1 MIVHRSKY
9 AIFLSNFVHAKCFF
23 HCQNA
28 LYSALPYLAMW
39 IISLAVSPI
48 SDYLINRGYMSV
60 WNGRRL
66 FNSIGHW
73 LPGIALIILP
83 FLRDPVQAIAML
95 TISVGLNG
103 ATYCGYMCNH
113 MDLSPNFAGSLM
125 GLTNS
130 LANIMSILGPITI
143 GAILSD
149 SEDIEVCRQIGEK
162 KTAPLS

>member
-1 MIVHRSKY
+1 
-9 AIFLSNFVHAKCFF
+9 
-23 HCQNA
+23 
-28 LYSALPYLAMW
+28 MW
-39 IISLAVSPI
+39 IISLTVSPI

-83 FLRDPVQAIAML
+83 FLRDPVHAIAML
-95 TISVGLNG
+95 TIAVGMNG
-103 ATYCGYMCNH
+103 ATNCGYICNH

-143 GAILSD
+143 GAILSE
-149 SEDIEVCRQIGEK
+149 SEDIEVCRHYEEK
-162 KTAPLS
+162 KNSSVELM